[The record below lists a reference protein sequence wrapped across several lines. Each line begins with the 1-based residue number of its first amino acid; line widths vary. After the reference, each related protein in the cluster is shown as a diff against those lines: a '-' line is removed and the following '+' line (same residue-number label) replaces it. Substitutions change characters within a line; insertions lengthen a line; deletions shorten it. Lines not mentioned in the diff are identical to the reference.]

1 MFIIYR
7 KEKTQTFMNK
17 TVYLVLSI
25 LQITKVVIMYGFWYD
40 YFKEKYGK
48 KQSYIKWTQI
58 AL

>member
-1 MFIIYR
+1 
-7 KEKTQTFMNK
+7 MNK